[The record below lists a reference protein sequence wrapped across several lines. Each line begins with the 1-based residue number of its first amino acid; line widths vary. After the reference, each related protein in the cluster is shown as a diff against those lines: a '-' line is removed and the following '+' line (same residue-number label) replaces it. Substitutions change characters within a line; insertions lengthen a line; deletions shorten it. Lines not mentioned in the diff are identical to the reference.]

1 MTKRKKQNVDKEEVS
16 PSQSSSPW
24 EYMILDEG
32 HMIKNQDIGVAQ
44 AVRDIPVRDSNRIL
58 LSGTF
63 LQNELSEL
71 WSLFDFISESKLFGS
86 HSAFNEQFANPID
99 AGRMRN
105 ATVYQQQK
113 KCRVNQCHQANDCSV
128 FITSNEAIH

>member
-24 EYMILDEG
+24 DYMILDEG

-86 HSAFNEQFANPID
+86 HSAFNEQFANPIN

-113 KCRVNQCHQANDCSV
+113 SV
-128 FITSNEAIH
+128 ELTNVIKQMIA